1 VTENCKII
9 IDYALLK
16 VTTLLR
22 KTYIQ
27 LSGLFLNLSGS
38 KLFEFLLYVSFCKIA
53 AAINVLTINVKNSF
67 IIKTLIATAL
77 HRHLFAF

>member
-1 VTENCKII
+1 MTENCKII

-16 VTTLLR
+16 ETTLLR

-27 LSGLFLNLSGS
+27 LPGLFLNLSGS
-38 KLFEFLLYVSFCKIA
+38 KLFEFLLYVSFCKIV

-77 HRHLFAF
+77 H